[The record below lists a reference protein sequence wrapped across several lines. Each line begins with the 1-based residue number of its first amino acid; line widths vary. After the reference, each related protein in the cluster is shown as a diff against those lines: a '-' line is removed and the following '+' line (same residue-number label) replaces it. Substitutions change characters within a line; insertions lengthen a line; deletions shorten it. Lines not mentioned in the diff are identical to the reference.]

1 MEKNIHSGHRERVR
15 ENYKKSGFDGFS
27 DVNILEML
35 LFYSIPRKDTNVI
48 AHNLLNEFGSISA
61 VFDAPYDMLLKVR
74 GITDNTATLISMT
87 RELFKVYES
96 DKIEKSK
103 VSLDSAEKTS
113 QYCVSRFLGQ
123 TEEQLYALLLDN
135 NLSLINC
142 VLISK
147 GSPNTSSVDI
157 RKIFEQ
163 VVASNATGV
172 MITHNHPNGVAAPSS
187 DDINLTKTVSDALK
201 YINVKL
207 YDHIIVAGR
216 DAISLAASSKFR
228 YLFR

>member
-103 VSLDSAEKTS
+103 VSLDSAEKNFS
-113 QYCVSRFLGQ
+113 
-123 TEEQLYALLLDN
+123 
-135 NLSLINC
+135 
-142 VLISK
+142 VLCF
-147 GSPNTSSVDI
+147 
-157 RKIFEQ
+157 KIF
-163 VVASNATGV
+163 
-172 MITHNHPNGVAAPSS
+172 
-187 DDINLTKTVSDALK
+187 
-201 YINVKL
+201 
-207 YDHIIVAGR
+207 
-216 DAISLAASSKFR
+216 
-228 YLFR
+228 